1 MNRLFDRAKEPST
14 LAGLSLLAM
23 FLRLKF
29 PAYAPVLDGVAAV
42 LGGGAV
48 VLPERGNGP

>member
-1 MNRLFDRAKEPST
+1 MHTILARAKEPST
-14 LAGLSLLAM
+14 LAGLSMLAV

-29 PAYAPVLDGVAAV
+29 PAYAPVLDSLAAV

-48 VLPERGNGP
+48 VLPERGGQ